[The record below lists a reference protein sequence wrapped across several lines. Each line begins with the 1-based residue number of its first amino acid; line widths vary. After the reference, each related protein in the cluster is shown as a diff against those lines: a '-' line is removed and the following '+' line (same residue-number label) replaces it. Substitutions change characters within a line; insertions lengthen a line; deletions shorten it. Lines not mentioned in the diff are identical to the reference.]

1 MIHRKFV
8 SLDDLFMKRPFSK
21 KWIMGF
27 TEKKL
32 SPIKYK
38 KGNINKNKK
47 YERI

>member
-8 SLDDLFMKRPFSK
+8 SLDDLFMKRPLSK
-21 KWIMGF
+21 KWLMGF

-47 YERI
+47 HERI